1 MQNVLIDDRRIWVD
15 FSQSVS
21 KLHGVWVKQREK
33 RASKG
38 LGGSRMSSR
47 FIPPPRGDQRDL
59 LLDMG
64 EMTDAASRDRDKEPR
79 KQDTHDRYAHRE
91 NREYERHRPS
101 RDDYYSRSSHS
112 RRHHRDDRD
121 YPLQH
126 RRDRYGGE
134 REDRRSYS
142 RNDYQHFSIHHRKQ
156 RNDHERYSRR

>member
-91 NREYERHRPS
+91 NR
-101 RDDYYSRSSHS
+101 
-112 RRHHRDDRD
+112 
-121 YPLQH
+121 
-126 RRDRYGGE
+126 RDRYGGE